1 MGIMSFAFITVILA
15 LLALARCRTT
25 IVEAILVATAAATVN
40 LVFDIRMIQ
49 SPPRPRDILFYG
61 VGDFLLSWVV
71 GFAIA
76 IVIGLF
82 ARRLRPPAR

>member
-1 MGIMSFAFITVILA
+1 MGVMSFAFITVILA

-40 LVFDIRMIQ
+40 LVFDIHMIQ
-49 SPPRPRDILFYG
+49 SRPSPRDILFYG
-61 VGDFLLSWVV
+61 AGDFLLSWLL

-76 IVIGLF
+76 IIIGLT
-82 ARRLRPPAR
+82 AKKTQTTG